1 MNYSVA
7 GKTGTAQQSKSRPSH
22 GLFIGYAPVEEPQL
36 ALAVRIA
43 NGYSSANAASV
54 AREVIS
60 YKFDLQDE
68 ASLLTGTASSY
79 VGTSQT
85 D

>member
-1 MNYSVA
+1 M
-7 GKTGTAQQSKSRPSH
+7 
-22 GLFIGYAPVEEPQL
+22 LFRSVEEPQL